1 MRSSPVMVFF
11 LKVLVWLPVTFAL
24 WYFTAEA
31 GIWLVTRLV
40 DGFISYLLPY
50 AIQAVT
56 QIGHQIQVSVYL
68 TVPAIKAQVP
78 NGGLGEMVL
87 EGKFLINALK
97 YGYCV
102 PLYTAMILA
111 SPGHWWRR
119 ARIWLVGL
127 LILQLVQAWGVSFEV
142 LKILL
147 FDYGPEAPRMLGF
160 GFLPLN
166 GVGLAYQFGYL
177 ILPSVAPIVI
187 WMAFHAEYLK
197 VLAPGWVGPQGG

>member
-11 LKVLVWLPVTFAL
+11 LKVLVWLPVTFTL

-31 GIWLVTRLV
+31 GTWPVTRLV
-40 DGFISYLLPY
+40 DGFVSYLLPH

-56 QIGHQIQVSVYL
+56 QVGYQIQVSVYL
-68 TVPAIKAQVP
+68 TVPALTAQVP

-102 PLYTAMILA
+102 PFYTALILA
-111 SPGHWWRR
+111 TPGHWWRR
-119 ARIWLVGL
+119 AKIWLLGM
-127 LILQLVQAWGVSFEV
+127 LILLLVQAWGVGFEV

-147 FDYGPEAPRMLGF
+147 FDQGPEAPRMLGF
-160 GFLPLN
+160 GFLSLN
-166 GVGLAYQFGYL
+166 GVGLAYQFGFL

-197 VLAPGWVGPQGG
+197 ALAPGWVGPKGG